1 MSNKVFI
8 CKSCNKNFPYK
19 SHYLR
24 HVNKKNECIE
34 KIDKNNMIN
43 VLDLRSLNK
52 LLDNVNHRINNRNK
66 KTTDVLCGFC
76 NKEYSN
82 RNNLKRHLNQ
92 YCNEKKIILA
102 EKEKILY
109 QYNVVKNIKNDYEHA
124 NNSNKKLNEEET
136 VKEVIENE
144 KKETHQNTIINNNTT
159 NNNININ
166 NNVNVNNVN
175 ILVNNFGK
183 EDISHLTK
191 KDFIN
196 YINKMY
202 DGLTK
207 LIEDCHFSD
216 KNKNNFNVYLT
227 SMRNEFANIY
237 QNDTW
242 ILKDVEDVIYQLKDD
257 KLAILDQKAEEYN
270 DDKLKNTIETFKQR
284 LYSNTEA
291 EKNLNKNIKLV
302 MVNNSEKIIAQKK
315 KSKKIKK

>member
-1 MSNKVFI
+1 MESEYICEI
-8 CKSCNKNFPYK
+8 CKKDLKFKSYYNK
-19 SHYLR
+19 HI
-24 HVNKKNECIE
+24 NKKNKCSDNSAE
-34 KIDKNNMIN
+34 KKENITDIIDLDKLHKMLDNINHKIKTRNNNSLDNICGYCFKEFSNKNN
-43 VLDLRSLNK
+43 V
-52 LLDNVNHRINNRNK
+52 
-66 KTTDVLCGFC
+66 
-76 NKEYSN
+76 
-82 RNNLKRHLNQ
+82 KRHLINS
-92 YCNEKKIILA
+92 CFEKKIFDD
-102 EKEKILY
+102 EKEKILG
-109 QYNVVKNIKNDYEHA
+109 QLKVVRLV
-124 NNSNKKLNEEET
+124 KKEE
-136 VKEVIENE
+136 VVNNE
-144 KKETHQNTIINNNTT
+144 KKEIHQNTIINNNTT

-315 KSKKIKK
+315 KSKRIKNKFI